1 MQPVNAVHPAA
12 CVIYCKAQKSI
23 VIDPLEGPWENLP
36 GIDRSGS
43 EKRAGH
49 HLPLQALEPGAAA

>member
-1 MQPVNAVHPAA
+1 M
-12 CVIYCKAQKSI
+12 

-43 EKRAGH
+43 EKRAEGH
-49 HLPLQALEPGAAA
+49 HLPLQALEPGAAASTPCVK